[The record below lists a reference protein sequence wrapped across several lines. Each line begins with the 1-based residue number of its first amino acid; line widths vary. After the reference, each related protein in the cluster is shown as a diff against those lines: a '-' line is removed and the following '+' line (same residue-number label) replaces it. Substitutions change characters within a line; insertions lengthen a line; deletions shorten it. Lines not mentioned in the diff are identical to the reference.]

1 MVSSIYKKAFAV
13 LKQKPV
19 TLWGVSL
26 LCGLLEILALVGF
39 GVIPAAA
46 FVVIWALEAGMAM
59 IYLNSYRTGLKPKST
74 YLFAAFKKERFWRV
88 VGGLAWM
95 ELWIFLWAL
104 IPVVGIVFAIIRAY
118 EYRFTPYILMTRD
131 DVKAT
136 DAIKLSKQE
145 TMGYKGKMFWADML
159 VVLLYLAAALV
170 LLLFSLIPFLGVL
183 FRVVN
188 TLLSIAFSLFAPLF
202 LGIVQAAFYVET
214 RSANPAAPARPT
226 PPTIPAPPAPEAP
239 VTEAPAAPA
248 DEAPAAPAEDA
259 PAEAP
264 TEEAPAETPAEEA
277 PAAPAEEAPAEAPT
291 ETAPAEAPTEEAPAE
306 AAPEAPRARF
316 CPTCG
321 HEFVPTD
328 RFCQSCGTPVPSLP

>member
-1 MVSSIYKKAFAV
+1 MVTSIYKKAFAV
-13 LKQKPV
+13 LRQKPV
-19 TLWGVSL
+19 TLWGISL
-26 LCGLLEILALVGF
+26 LCGLLELLAFIGF
-39 GVIPAAA
+39 GAVPVGA
-46 FVVIWALEAGMAM
+46 FIVAWALEAGMAM

-74 YLFAAFKKERFWRV
+74 YLFAAFKKDRFWRV

-104 IPVVGIVFAIIRAY
+104 IPIVGIVFAVIRAY

-159 VVLLYLAAALV
+159 IVLLYLAAALV
-170 LLLFSLIPFLGVL
+170 LLILSLIPFIGVL

-214 RSANPAAPARPT
+214 KSAPAAPAQPT
-226 PPTIPAPPAPEAP
+226 PPTVPAPVAPTAPTAPEAP
-239 VTEAPAAPA
+239 VTEAPA
-248 DEAPAAPAEDA
+248 
-259 PAEAP
+259 
-264 TEEAPAETPAEEA
+264 EEAP
-277 PAAPAEEAPAEAPT
+277 APAEEAPAEAPT
-291 ETAPAEAPTEEAPAE
+291 ETAPAETPAEEATAE
-306 AAPEAPRARF
+306 VAPEAARARF

-321 HEFVPTD
+321 HEFAPAD
-328 RFCQSCGTPVPSLP
+328 RFCQSCGTPVPDLP

>member
-1 MVSSIYKKAFAV
+1 MVTSIYKKAFAV
-13 LKQKPV
+13 LRQKPV
-19 TLWGVSL
+19 TLWGISL
-26 LCGLLEILALVGF
+26 LCGLLELLAFIGF
-39 GVIPAAA
+39 GAVPVGA
-46 FVVIWALEAGMAM
+46 FIVAWALEAGMAM

-74 YLFAAFKKERFWRV
+74 YLFAAFKKDRFWRV

-104 IPVVGIVFAIIRAY
+104 IPIVGIVFAVIRAY

-159 VVLLYLAAALV
+159 IVLLYLAAALV
-170 LLLFSLIPFLGVL
+170 LLILSLIPFIGVL

-214 RSANPAAPARPT
+214 KSAPAAPVQPT
-226 PPTIPAPPAPEAP
+226 PPTIPAPVAPVAPVAPTAPAAPEAP
-239 VTEAPAAPA
+239 VTEAPA
-248 DEAPAAPAEDA
+248 
-259 PAEAP
+259 
-264 TEEAPAETPAEEA
+264 EEAP
-277 PAAPAEEAPAEAPT
+277 APAEEAPAEAPT
-291 ETAPAEAPTEEAPAE
+291 ETAPAETPAEEAPAE
-306 AAPEAPRARF
+306 VAPEAARARF

-321 HEFVPTD
+321 HEFAPAD
-328 RFCQSCGTPVPSLP
+328 RFCQSCGTPVPNLP

>member
-1 MVSSIYKKAFAV
+1 MVTSIYKKAFAV
-13 LKQKPV
+13 LRQKPV
-19 TLWGVSL
+19 TLWGISL
-26 LCGLLEILALVGF
+26 LCGLLELLAFIGF
-39 GVIPAAA
+39 GAVPVGA
-46 FVVIWALEAGMAM
+46 FIVAWALEAGMAM

-74 YLFAAFKKERFWRV
+74 YLFAAFKKDRFWRV

-104 IPVVGIVFAIIRAY
+104 IPIVGIVFAVIRAY

-159 VVLLYLAAALV
+159 IVLLYLAAALV
-170 LLLFSLIPFLGVL
+170 LLILSLIPFIGVL

-214 RSANPAAPARPT
+214 KSAPAAPAQPT
-226 PPTIPAPPAPEAP
+226 PPTIPAPVAPVAPTAPAAPEAP
-239 VTEAPAAPA
+239 VTEAPA
-248 DEAPAAPAEDA
+248 
-259 PAEAP
+259 
-264 TEEAPAETPAEEA
+264 EEAPAPVEEA
-277 PAAPAEEAPAEAPT
+277 PAPAEEAPAEAPT
-291 ETAPAEAPTEEAPAE
+291 ETAPAETPAEEASAE
-306 AAPEAPRARF
+306 VAPEAARARF

-321 HEFVPTD
+321 HEFAPAD
-328 RFCQSCGTPVPSLP
+328 RFCQSCGTPVPNLP

>member
-1 MVSSIYKKAFAV
+1 MVTSIYKKAFAV
-13 LKQKPV
+13 LRQKPV
-19 TLWGVSL
+19 TLWGISL
-26 LCGLLEILALVGF
+26 LCGLLELLAFIGF
-39 GVIPAAA
+39 GAVPVGA
-46 FVVIWALEAGMAM
+46 FIVAWALEAGMAM

-74 YLFAAFKKERFWRV
+74 YLFAAFKKDRFWRV

-104 IPVVGIVFAIIRAY
+104 IPIVGIVFAVIRAY

-159 VVLLYLAAALV
+159 IVLLYLAAALV
-170 LLLFSLIPFLGVL
+170 LLIFSLIPFIGVL

-214 RSANPAAPARPT
+214 KSAPAAPAQPT
-226 PPTIPAPPAPEAP
+226 PPTIPAPVAPTAPAAPEAP
-239 VTEAPAAPA
+239 VTE
-248 DEAPAAPAEDA
+248 
-259 PAEAP
+259 
-264 TEEAPAETPAEEA
+264 
-277 PAAPAEEAPAEAPT
+277 APAEEAPAEAPT
-291 ETAPAEAPTEEAPAE
+291 ETAPAETPAEEAPAE
-306 AAPEAPRARF
+306 VAPEAARARF

-321 HEFVPTD
+321 HEFAPAD
-328 RFCQSCGTPVPSLP
+328 RFCQSCGTPVPNLP

>member
-1 MVSSIYKKAFAV
+1 MVTSIYKKAFAV
-13 LKQKPV
+13 LRQKPV
-19 TLWGVSL
+19 TLWGISL
-26 LCGLLEILALVGF
+26 LCGLLELLAFIGF
-39 GVIPAAA
+39 GAVPVGA
-46 FVVIWALEAGMAM
+46 FIVAWALEAGMAM

-74 YLFAAFKKERFWRV
+74 YLFAAFKKDRFWRV

-104 IPVVGIVFAIIRAY
+104 IPIVGIVFAVIRAY

-159 VVLLYLAAALV
+159 IVLLYLAAALV
-170 LLLFSLIPFLGVL
+170 LLILSLIPFIGVL

-214 RSANPAAPARPT
+214 KSAPAAPAQPT
-226 PPTIPAPPAPEAP
+226 PPTIPAPVAPVAPTAPAAPEAP
-239 VTEAPAAPA
+239 VTEAPA
-248 DEAPAAPAEDA
+248 
-259 PAEAP
+259 
-264 TEEAPAETPAEEA
+264 EEAPAPV
-277 PAAPAEEAPAEAPT
+277 EEAPAEAPT
-291 ETAPAEAPTEEAPAE
+291 ETAPAETPAEEASAE
-306 AAPEAPRARF
+306 VAPEAARARF

-321 HEFVPTD
+321 HEFAPAD
-328 RFCQSCGTPVPSLP
+328 RFCQSCGTPVPNLP

>member
-1 MVSSIYKKAFAV
+1 MVTSIYKKAFAV
-13 LKQKPV
+13 LRQKPV
-19 TLWGVSL
+19 TLWGISL
-26 LCGLLEILALVGF
+26 LCGLLELLAFIGF
-39 GVIPAAA
+39 GAVPVGA
-46 FVVIWALEAGMAM
+46 FIVAWALEAGMAM

-74 YLFAAFKKERFWRV
+74 YLFAAFKKDRFWRV

-104 IPVVGIVFAIIRAY
+104 IPIVGIVFAVIRAY

-159 VVLLYLAAALV
+159 IVLLYLAAALV
-170 LLLFSLIPFLGVL
+170 LLILSLIPFIGVL

-214 RSANPAAPARPT
+214 KSAPAAPAQPT
-226 PPTIPAPPAPEAP
+226 PPTIPAPVAPTAPAAPEAP
-239 VTEAPAAPA
+239 VTEAPA
-248 DEAPAAPAEDA
+248 
-259 PAEAP
+259 
-264 TEEAPAETPAEEA
+264 EEAP
-277 PAAPAEEAPAEAPT
+277 APAEEAPAEPAPV
-291 ETAPAEAPTEEAPAE
+291 EEAPAPAEEAPAE
-306 AAPEAPRARF
+306 PAPAPETPRARF

-321 HEFVPTD
+321 HEFAPAD
-328 RFCQSCGTPVPSLP
+328 RFCQSCGTPVPNLP

>member
-1 MVSSIYKKAFAV
+1 MVTSIYKKAFAV
-13 LKQKPV
+13 LRQKPV
-19 TLWGVSL
+19 TLWGISL
-26 LCGLLEILALVGF
+26 LCGLLELLAFIGF
-39 GVIPAAA
+39 GAVPVGA
-46 FVVIWALEAGMAM
+46 FIVAWALEAGMAM

-74 YLFAAFKKERFWRV
+74 YLFAAFKKDRFWRV

-104 IPVVGIVFAIIRAY
+104 IPIVGIVFAVIRAY

-159 VVLLYLAAALV
+159 IVLLYLAAALV
-170 LLLFSLIPFLGVL
+170 LLILSLIPFIGVL

-214 RSANPAAPARPT
+214 KSAPAAPAQPT
-226 PPTIPAPPAPEAP
+226 PPTIPAPVAPTAPAAPEAP
-239 VTEAPAAPA
+239 VTEAPA
-248 DEAPAAPAEDA
+248 
-259 PAEAP
+259 
-264 TEEAPAETPAEEA
+264 EEAPAPVEEA
-277 PAAPAEEAPAEAPT
+277 PAPAEEAPAEAPT
-291 ETAPAEAPTEEAPAE
+291 ETAPAETPAEEAPAE
-306 AAPEAPRARF
+306 VAPEAARARF

-321 HEFVPTD
+321 HEFAPAD
-328 RFCQSCGTPVPSLP
+328 RFCQSCGTPVPNLP

>member
-1 MVSSIYKKAFAV
+1 MVTSIYKKAFAV
-13 LKQKPV
+13 LRQKPV
-19 TLWGVSL
+19 TLWGISL
-26 LCGLLEILALVGF
+26 LCGLLELLAFIGF
-39 GVIPAAA
+39 GAVPVGA
-46 FVVIWALEAGMAM
+46 FIVAWALEAGMAM

-74 YLFAAFKKERFWRV
+74 YLFAAFKKDRFWRV

-104 IPVVGIVFAIIRAY
+104 IPIVGIVFAVIRAY

-159 VVLLYLAAALV
+159 IVLLYLAAALV
-170 LLLFSLIPFLGVL
+170 LLILSLIPFIGVL

-214 RSANPAAPARPT
+214 KSAPAAPAQPT
-226 PPTIPAPPAPEAP
+226 PPTIPAPVAPVAPTAPAAPEAP
-239 VTEAPAAPA
+239 VTEAPA
-248 DEAPAAPAEDA
+248 
-259 PAEAP
+259 
-264 TEEAPAETPAEEA
+264 EEAPAPVEEA
-277 PAAPAEEAPAEAPT
+277 PAPAEEAPAEAPT
-291 ETAPAEAPTEEAPAE
+291 ETAPAETPAEEAPAE
-306 AAPEAPRARF
+306 VAPEAARARF

-321 HEFVPTD
+321 HEFAPAD
-328 RFCQSCGTPVPSLP
+328 RFCQSCGTPVPNLP

>member
-1 MVSSIYKKAFAV
+1 MVTSIYKKAFAV
-13 LKQKPV
+13 LRQKPV
-19 TLWGVSL
+19 TLWGISL
-26 LCGLLEILALVGF
+26 LCGLLELLAFIGF
-39 GVIPAAA
+39 GAVPVGAFIAA
-46 FVVIWALEAGMAM
+46 WALEAGMAM

-74 YLFAAFKKERFWRV
+74 YLFAAFKKDRFWRV

-104 IPVVGIVFAIIRAY
+104 IPIVGIVFAVIRAY

-159 VVLLYLAAALV
+159 IVLLYLAAALV
-170 LLLFSLIPFLGVL
+170 LLILSLIPFIGVL

-214 RSANPAAPARPT
+214 KSAPTTPARPTPPT
-226 PPTIPAPPAPEAP
+226 PPTIPAPVAPVAPTAPAAPEAP
-239 VTEAPAAPA
+239 VTEAPA
-248 DEAPAAPAEDA
+248 
-259 PAEAP
+259 
-264 TEEAPAETPAEEA
+264 EEAPAPAEEA
-277 PAAPAEEAPAEAPT
+277 PAPAEEAPAEPAPV
-291 ETAPAEAPTEEAPAE
+291 EEAPAPAEEAPAE
-306 AAPEAPRARF
+306 PAPETLRARF

-321 HEFVPTD
+321 HEFAPAD
-328 RFCQSCGTPVPSLP
+328 RFCQSCGTPVPNLP

>member
-1 MVSSIYKKAFAV
+1 MVTSIYKKAFAV
-13 LKQKPV
+13 LRQKPV
-19 TLWGVSL
+19 TLWGISL
-26 LCGLLEILALVGF
+26 LCGLLELLAFIGF
-39 GVIPAAA
+39 GAVPVGA
-46 FVVIWALEAGMAM
+46 FIVAWALEAGMAM

-74 YLFAAFKKERFWRV
+74 YLFAAFKKDRFWRV

-104 IPVVGIVFAIIRAY
+104 IPIVGIVFAVIRAY

-159 VVLLYLAAALV
+159 IVLLYLAAALV
-170 LLLFSLIPFLGVL
+170 LLIFSLIPFIGVL

-214 RSANPAAPARPT
+214 KSAPAAPAQPT
-226 PPTIPAPPAPEAP
+226 PPTVPAPVAPVAPTAPAAPKAP
-239 VTEAPAAPA
+239 VTEAPA
-248 DEAPAAPAEDA
+248 
-259 PAEAP
+259 
-264 TEEAPAETPAEEA
+264 EEAP
-277 PAAPAEEAPAEAPT
+277 APAEEAPAEAPT
-291 ETAPAEAPTEEAPAE
+291 ETAPAETPAEEAPAE
-306 AAPEAPRARF
+306 VAPEAARARF

-321 HEFVPTD
+321 HEFAPAD
-328 RFCQSCGTPVPSLP
+328 RFCQSCGTPVPNLP

>member
-1 MVSSIYKKAFAV
+1 MVTSIYKKAFAV
-13 LKQKPV
+13 LRQKPV
-19 TLWGVSL
+19 TLWGISL
-26 LCGLLEILALVGF
+26 LCGLLELLAFIGF
-39 GVIPAAA
+39 GAVPVGA
-46 FVVIWALEAGMAM
+46 FIVAWALEAGMAM

-74 YLFAAFKKERFWRV
+74 YLFAAFKKDRFWRV

-104 IPVVGIVFAIIRAY
+104 IPIVGIVFAVIRAY

-159 VVLLYLAAALV
+159 IVLLYLAAALV
-170 LLLFSLIPFLGVL
+170 LLILSLIPFIGVL

-214 RSANPAAPARPT
+214 KSAPAAPAQPT
-226 PPTIPAPPAPEAP
+226 PPTIPAPVAPVAPTAPAAPEAP
-239 VTEAPAAPA
+239 VTEAPA
-248 DEAPAAPAEDA
+248 
-259 PAEAP
+259 
-264 TEEAPAETPAEEA
+264 EEAPAPVEEA
-277 PAAPAEEAPAEAPT
+277 PAPAEEAPAEAPT
-291 ETAPAEAPTEEAPAE
+291 ETAPAETPAEEAPAE
-306 AAPEAPRARF
+306 VAPEAPRARF

-321 HEFVPTD
+321 HEFAPAD
-328 RFCQSCGTPVPSLP
+328 RFCQSCGTPVPNLP

>member
-1 MVSSIYKKAFAV
+1 MVTSIYKKAFAV
-13 LKQKPV
+13 LRQKPV
-19 TLWGVSL
+19 TLWGISL
-26 LCGLLEILALVGF
+26 LCGLLELLAFIGF
-39 GVIPAAA
+39 GAVPVGA
-46 FVVIWALEAGMAM
+46 FIVAWALEAGMAM

-74 YLFAAFKKERFWRV
+74 YLFAAFKKDRFWRV

-104 IPVVGIVFAIIRAY
+104 IPIVGIVFAVIRAY

-159 VVLLYLAAALV
+159 IVLLYLAAALV
-170 LLLFSLIPFLGVL
+170 LLILSLIPFIGVL

-214 RSANPAAPARPT
+214 KSAPAAPAQPT
-226 PPTIPAPPAPEAP
+226 PPTIPAPVAPTAPAAPEAP
-239 VTEAPAAPA
+239 VTEAPA
-248 DEAPAAPAEDA
+248 
-259 PAEAP
+259 
-264 TEEAPAETPAEEA
+264 EEAPAPVEEA
-277 PAAPAEEAPAEAPT
+277 PAPAEEAPAEAPT
-291 ETAPAEAPTEEAPAE
+291 ETAPAETPAEEAPAE
-306 AAPEAPRARF
+306 VAPEAPRARF

-321 HEFVPTD
+321 HEFAPAD
-328 RFCQSCGTPVPSLP
+328 RFCQSCGTPVPNLP

>member
-1 MVSSIYKKAFAV
+1 MVTSIYKKAFAV
-13 LKQKPV
+13 LRQKPV
-19 TLWGVSL
+19 TLWGISL
-26 LCGLLEILALVGF
+26 LCGLLELLAFIGF
-39 GVIPAAA
+39 GAVPVGA
-46 FVVIWALEAGMAM
+46 FIVAWALEAGMAM

-74 YLFAAFKKERFWRV
+74 YLFAAFKKDRFWRV

-104 IPVVGIVFAIIRAY
+104 IPIVGIVFAVIRAY

-159 VVLLYLAAALV
+159 IVLLYLAAALV
-170 LLLFSLIPFLGVL
+170 LLIFSLIPFIGVL

-214 RSANPAAPARPT
+214 KSAPAAPAQPT
-226 PPTIPAPPAPEAP
+226 PPTIPAPVAPVAPTAPAAPEAP
-239 VTEAPAAPA
+239 VTEAPA
-248 DEAPAAPAEDA
+248 
-259 PAEAP
+259 
-264 TEEAPAETPAEEA
+264 EEAPAPV
-277 PAAPAEEAPAEAPT
+277 EEAPAEAPT
-291 ETAPAEAPTEEAPAE
+291 ETAPAETPAEEASAE
-306 AAPEAPRARF
+306 VAPEAARARF

-321 HEFVPTD
+321 HEFAPAD
-328 RFCQSCGTPVPSLP
+328 RFCQSCGTPVPNLP

>member
-1 MVSSIYKKAFAV
+1 MVTSIYKKAFAV
-13 LKQKPV
+13 LRQKPV
-19 TLWGVSL
+19 TLWGISL
-26 LCGLLEILALVGF
+26 LCGLLELLAFIGF
-39 GVIPAAA
+39 GAVPVGA
-46 FVVIWALEAGMAM
+46 FIVAWALEAGMAM

-74 YLFAAFKKERFWRV
+74 YLFAAFKKDRFWRV

-104 IPVVGIVFAIIRAY
+104 IPIVGIVFAVIRAY

-159 VVLLYLAAALV
+159 IVLLYLAAALV
-170 LLLFSLIPFLGVL
+170 LLIFSLIPFIGVL

-214 RSANPAAPARPT
+214 KSAPAAPAQPT
-226 PPTIPAPPAPEAP
+226 PPTIPAPVAPVAPVAPTAPAAPEAP
-239 VTEAPAAPA
+239 VTEAPA
-248 DEAPAAPAEDA
+248 
-259 PAEAP
+259 
-264 TEEAPAETPAEEA
+264 EEAS
-277 PAAPAEEAPAEAPT
+277 APAEEAPAEAPT
-291 ETAPAEAPTEEAPAE
+291 ETAPAETPAEEAPAE
-306 AAPEAPRARF
+306 VAPEAARARF

-321 HEFVPTD
+321 HEFAPAD
-328 RFCQSCGTPVPSLP
+328 RFCQSCGTPVPNLP

>member
-1 MVSSIYKKAFAV
+1 MVTSIYKKAFAV
-13 LKQKPV
+13 LRQKPV
-19 TLWGVSL
+19 TLWGISL
-26 LCGLLEILALVGF
+26 LCGLLELLAFIGF
-39 GVIPAAA
+39 GAVPVGA
-46 FVVIWALEAGMAM
+46 FIVAWALEAGMAM

-74 YLFAAFKKERFWRV
+74 YLFAAFKKDRFWRV

-104 IPVVGIVFAIIRAY
+104 IPIVGIVFAVIRAY

-159 VVLLYLAAALV
+159 IFLLYLAAALV
-170 LLLFSLIPFLGVL
+170 LLIFSLIPFIGVL

-214 RSANPAAPARPT
+214 KSAPAAPAQPT
-226 PPTIPAPPAPEAP
+226 PPTVPAPVAPTAPTAPEAP
-239 VTEAPAAPA
+239 VTEAPA
-248 DEAPAAPAEDA
+248 
-259 PAEAP
+259 
-264 TEEAPAETPAEEA
+264 EEAP
-277 PAAPAEEAPAEAPT
+277 APAEEAPAEAPT
-291 ETAPAEAPTEEAPAE
+291 ETAPAETPAEEATAE
-306 AAPEAPRARF
+306 VAPEAARARF

-321 HEFVPTD
+321 HEFAPAD
-328 RFCQSCGTPVPSLP
+328 RFCQSCGTPVPDLP

>member
-1 MVSSIYKKAFAV
+1 MVTSIYKKAFAV
-13 LKQKPV
+13 LRQKPV
-19 TLWGVSL
+19 TLWGISL
-26 LCGLLEILALVGF
+26 LCGLLELLAFIGF
-39 GVIPAAA
+39 GAVPVGA
-46 FVVIWALEAGMAM
+46 FIVAWALEAGMAM

-74 YLFAAFKKERFWRV
+74 YLFAAFKKDRFWRV

-104 IPVVGIVFAIIRAY
+104 IPIVGIVFAVIRAY

-159 VVLLYLAAALV
+159 IVLLYLPAALV
-170 LLLFSLIPFLGVL
+170 LLIFSLIPFIGVL

-214 RSANPAAPARPT
+214 KSAPAAPAQPT
-226 PPTIPAPPAPEAP
+226 PPTIPAPVAPVAPTAPAAPKAP
-239 VTEAPAAPA
+239 VTEAPA
-248 DEAPAAPAEDA
+248 
-259 PAEAP
+259 
-264 TEEAPAETPAEEA
+264 EEAP
-277 PAAPAEEAPAEAPT
+277 APAEEAPAEAPT
-291 ETAPAEAPTEEAPAE
+291 ETAPAETPAEEAPAE
-306 AAPEAPRARF
+306 VAPEAARARF

-321 HEFVPTD
+321 HEFAPAD
-328 RFCQSCGTPVPSLP
+328 RFCQSCGTPVPNLP

>member
-1 MVSSIYKKAFAV
+1 MVTSIYKKAFAV
-13 LKQKPV
+13 LRQKPV
-19 TLWGVSL
+19 TLWGISL
-26 LCGLLEILALVGF
+26 LCGLLELLAFIGF
-39 GVIPAAA
+39 GAVPVGA
-46 FVVIWALEAGMAM
+46 FIVAWALEAGMAM

-74 YLFAAFKKERFWRV
+74 YLFAAFKKDRFWRV

-104 IPVVGIVFAIIRAY
+104 IPIVGIVFAVIRAY

-159 VVLLYLAAALV
+159 IVLLYLAAALV
-170 LLLFSLIPFLGVL
+170 LLIFSLIPFIGVL

-214 RSANPAAPARPT
+214 KSAPAAPAQPT
-226 PPTIPAPPAPEAP
+226 PPTIPAPVAPTAPAAPEAP
-239 VTEAPAAPA
+239 VTEAPA
-248 DEAPAAPAEDA
+248 
-259 PAEAP
+259 
-264 TEEAPAETPAEEA
+264 EEAPAPVEEAPAPAEEA
-277 PAAPAEEAPAEAPT
+277 PAPAEEAPAEAPT
-291 ETAPAEAPTEEAPAE
+291 ETAPAETPAEEASAE
-306 AAPEAPRARF
+306 VAPEAARARF

-321 HEFVPTD
+321 HEFAPAD
-328 RFCQSCGTPVPSLP
+328 RFCQSCGTPVPDLP

>member
-1 MVSSIYKKAFAV
+1 MVTSIYKKAFAV
-13 LKQKPV
+13 LRQKPV
-19 TLWGVSL
+19 TLWGISL
-26 LCGLLEILALVGF
+26 LCGLLELLAFIGF
-39 GVIPAAA
+39 GAVPVGA
-46 FVVIWALEAGMAM
+46 FIVAWALEAGMAM

-74 YLFAAFKKERFWRV
+74 YLFAAFKKDRFWRV

-104 IPVVGIVFAIIRAY
+104 IPIVGIVFAVIRAY

-159 VVLLYLAAALV
+159 IVLLYLAAALV
-170 LLLFSLIPFLGVL
+170 LLIFSLIPFIGVL

-214 RSANPAAPARPT
+214 KSAPAAPAQPT
-226 PPTIPAPPAPEAP
+226 PPTVPAPVAPTAPTAPEAP
-239 VTEAPAAPA
+239 VTEAPA
-248 DEAPAAPAEDA
+248 
-259 PAEAP
+259 
-264 TEEAPAETPAEEA
+264 EEAP
-277 PAAPAEEAPAEAPT
+277 APAEEAPAEAPT
-291 ETAPAEAPTEEAPAE
+291 ETAPAETPAEEATAE
-306 AAPEAPRARF
+306 VAPEAARARF

-321 HEFVPTD
+321 HEFAPAD
-328 RFCQSCGTPVPSLP
+328 RFCQSCGTPVPDLP

>member
-1 MVSSIYKKAFAV
+1 MVTSIYKKAFAV
-13 LKQKPV
+13 LRQKPV
-19 TLWGVSL
+19 TLWGISL
-26 LCGLLEILALVGF
+26 LCGLLELLAFIGF
-39 GVIPAAA
+39 GAVPVGA
-46 FVVIWALEAGMAM
+46 FIVAWALEAGMAM

-74 YLFAAFKKERFWRV
+74 YLFAAFKKDRFWRV

-104 IPVVGIVFAIIRAY
+104 IPIVGIVFAVIRAY

-159 VVLLYLAAALV
+159 IVLLYLAAALV
-170 LLLFSLIPFLGVL
+170 LLILSLIPFIGVL

-214 RSANPAAPARPT
+214 KSAPAAPARPT
-226 PPTIPAPPAPEAP
+226 PPTIPAPVAPVAPTAPAAPEAP
-239 VTEAPAAPA
+239 VTEAPA
-248 DEAPAAPAEDA
+248 
-259 PAEAP
+259 
-264 TEEAPAETPAEEA
+264 EEAPAPAEEA
-277 PAAPAEEAPAEAPT
+277 PAAPAEEVPAPVEEASAPA
-291 ETAPAEAPTEEAPAE
+291 EEAPA
-306 AAPEAPRARF
+306 APAPETLRARF

-321 HEFVPTD
+321 HEFAPAD
-328 RFCQSCGTPVPSLP
+328 RFCQSCGTPVPNLP

>member
-1 MVSSIYKKAFAV
+1 MVTSIYKKAFAV
-13 LKQKPV
+13 LRQKPV
-19 TLWGVSL
+19 TLWGISL
-26 LCGLLEILALVGF
+26 LCGLLELLAFIGF
-39 GVIPAAA
+39 GAVPVGAFIAA
-46 FVVIWALEAGMAM
+46 WALEAGMAM

-74 YLFAAFKKERFWRV
+74 YLFAAFKKDRFWRV

-104 IPVVGIVFAIIRAY
+104 IPIVGIVFAVIRAY

-159 VVLLYLAAALV
+159 IVLLYLAAALV
-170 LLLFSLIPFLGVL
+170 LLILSLIPFIGVL

-214 RSANPAAPARPT
+214 KSAPAAPAQPT
-226 PPTIPAPPAPEAP
+226 PPTIPAPVAPTAPAAPEAP
-239 VTEAPAAPA
+239 VTEAPA
-248 DEAPAAPAEDA
+248 
-259 PAEAP
+259 
-264 TEEAPAETPAEEA
+264 EEAP
-277 PAAPAEEAPAEAPT
+277 APAEEAPAEPAPV
-291 ETAPAEAPTEEAPAE
+291 EEAPAPAEEAPAE
-306 AAPEAPRARF
+306 PAPAPETPRARF

-321 HEFVPTD
+321 HEFAPAD
-328 RFCQSCGTPVPSLP
+328 RFCQSCGTPVPNLP

>member
-1 MVSSIYKKAFAV
+1 MVTSIYKKAFAV
-13 LKQKPV
+13 LRQKPV
-19 TLWGVSL
+19 TLWGISL
-26 LCGLLEILALVGF
+26 LCGLLELLAFIGF
-39 GVIPAAA
+39 GAVPVGA
-46 FVVIWALEAGMAM
+46 FIVAWALEAGMAM

-74 YLFAAFKKERFWRV
+74 YLFAAFKKDRFWRV

-104 IPVVGIVFAIIRAY
+104 IPIVGIVFAVIRAY

-159 VVLLYLAAALV
+159 IVLLYLAAALV
-170 LLLFSLIPFLGVL
+170 LLILSLIPFIGVL

-214 RSANPAAPARPT
+214 KSAPAAPAQPT
-226 PPTIPAPPAPEAP
+226 PPTIPAPVAPTAPAAPEAP
-239 VTEAPAAPA
+239 VTEAPA
-248 DEAPAAPAEDA
+248 
-259 PAEAP
+259 
-264 TEEAPAETPAEEA
+264 EEAP
-277 PAAPAEEAPAEAPT
+277 APAEEAPAEAPT
-291 ETAPAEAPTEEAPAE
+291 ETAPAETPAEEAPAE
-306 AAPEAPRARF
+306 VAPEAARARF

-321 HEFVPTD
+321 HEFAPAD
-328 RFCQSCGTPVPSLP
+328 RFCQSCGTPVPNLP

>member
-1 MVSSIYKKAFAV
+1 MVTSIYKKAFAV
-13 LKQKPV
+13 LRQKPV
-19 TLWGVSL
+19 TLWGISL
-26 LCGLLEILALVGF
+26 LCGLLELLAFIGF
-39 GVIPAAA
+39 GAVPVGA
-46 FVVIWALEAGMAM
+46 FIVAWALEAGMAM

-74 YLFAAFKKERFWRV
+74 YLFAAFKKDRFWRV

-104 IPVVGIVFAIIRAY
+104 IPIVGIVFAVIRAY

-159 VVLLYLAAALV
+159 IVLLYLAAALV
-170 LLLFSLIPFLGVL
+170 LLILSLIPFIGVL

-214 RSANPAAPARPT
+214 KSAPAAPAQPT
-226 PPTIPAPPAPEAP
+226 PPTIPAPVAPTAPAAPEAP
-239 VTEAPAAPA
+239 VTEAPAPV
-248 DEAPAAPAEDA
+248 EEA

-264 TEEAPAETPAEEA
+264 TEEVPAETPAEEA

-291 ETAPAEAPTEEAPAE
+291 ETAPAETPAEKAPAE
-306 AAPEAPRARF
+306 VAPEAARARF

-321 HEFVPTD
+321 HEFAPAD
-328 RFCQSCGTPVPSLP
+328 RFCQSCGTPVPNLP

>member
-1 MVSSIYKKAFAV
+1 MVTSIYKKAFAV
-13 LKQKPV
+13 LRQKPV
-19 TLWGVSL
+19 TLWGISL
-26 LCGLLEILALVGF
+26 LCGLLELLAFIGF
-39 GVIPAAA
+39 GAVPVGA
-46 FVVIWALEAGMAM
+46 FIVAWALEAGMAM

-74 YLFAAFKKERFWRV
+74 YLFAAFKKDRFWRV

-104 IPVVGIVFAIIRAY
+104 IPIVGIVFAVIRAY

-159 VVLLYLAAALV
+159 IVLLYLAAALV
-170 LLLFSLIPFLGVL
+170 LLIFSLIPFIGVL

-214 RSANPAAPARPT
+214 KSAPAAPAQPT
-226 PPTIPAPPAPEAP
+226 PPTIPAPVAPVAPTAPAAPEAP
-239 VTEAPAAPA
+239 VTEAPA
-248 DEAPAAPAEDA
+248 
-259 PAEAP
+259 
-264 TEEAPAETPAEEA
+264 EEAPAPAEEA
-277 PAAPAEEAPAEAPT
+277 PAPVEEAPAEAPT
-291 ETAPAEAPTEEAPAE
+291 ETAPAETPAEEASAE
-306 AAPEAPRARF
+306 VAPEAARARF

-321 HEFVPTD
+321 HEFAPAD
-328 RFCQSCGTPVPSLP
+328 RFCQSCGTPVPNLP

>member
-1 MVSSIYKKAFAV
+1 MVTSIYKKAFAV
-13 LKQKPV
+13 LRQKPV
-19 TLWGVSL
+19 TLWGISL
-26 LCGLLEILALVGF
+26 LCGLLELLAFIGF
-39 GVIPAAA
+39 GAVPVGA
-46 FVVIWALEAGMAM
+46 FIVAWALEAGMAM

-74 YLFAAFKKERFWRV
+74 YLFAAFKKDRFWRV

-104 IPVVGIVFAIIRAY
+104 IPIVGIVFAVIRAY

-159 VVLLYLAAALV
+159 IVLLYLAAALV
-170 LLLFSLIPFLGVL
+170 LLILSLIPFIGVL

-214 RSANPAAPARPT
+214 KSAPAAPAQPT
-226 PPTIPAPPAPEAP
+226 PPTIPAPVAPVAPTAPAAPEAP
-239 VTEAPAAPA
+239 VTEAPA
-248 DEAPAAPAEDA
+248 
-259 PAEAP
+259 
-264 TEEAPAETPAEEA
+264 EEAP
-277 PAAPAEEAPAEAPT
+277 APAEEAPAEAPT
-291 ETAPAEAPTEEAPAE
+291 ETAPAETPAEEAPAE
-306 AAPEAPRARF
+306 VAPEAARARF

-321 HEFVPTD
+321 HEFAPAD
-328 RFCQSCGTPVPSLP
+328 RFCQSCGTPVPNLP

>member
-1 MVSSIYKKAFAV
+1 MVTSIYKKAFAV
-13 LKQKPV
+13 LRQKPV
-19 TLWGVSL
+19 TLWGISL
-26 LCGLLEILALVGF
+26 LCGLLELLAFIGF
-39 GVIPAAA
+39 GAVPVGA
-46 FVVIWALEAGMAM
+46 FIVAWALEAGMAM

-74 YLFAAFKKERFWRV
+74 YLFAAFKKDRFWRV

-95 ELWIFLWAL
+95 ELWILLWAL
-104 IPVVGIVFAIIRAY
+104 IPIVGIVFAVIRAY

-159 VVLLYLAAALV
+159 IVLLYLAAALV
-170 LLLFSLIPFLGVL
+170 LLIFSLIPFIGVL

-214 RSANPAAPARPT
+214 KSAPAAPAQPT
-226 PPTIPAPPAPEAP
+226 PPTVPAPVAPTAPTAPEAP
-239 VTEAPAAPA
+239 VTEAPA
-248 DEAPAAPAEDA
+248 
-259 PAEAP
+259 
-264 TEEAPAETPAEEA
+264 EEAP
-277 PAAPAEEAPAEAPT
+277 APAEEAPAEAPT
-291 ETAPAEAPTEEAPAE
+291 ETAPAETPAEEATAE
-306 AAPEAPRARF
+306 VAPEAARARF

-321 HEFVPTD
+321 HEFAPAD
-328 RFCQSCGTPVPSLP
+328 RFCQSCGTPVPDLP

>member
-1 MVSSIYKKAFAV
+1 MVTSIYKKAFAV
-13 LKQKPV
+13 LRQKPV
-19 TLWGVSL
+19 TLWGISL
-26 LCGLLEILALVGF
+26 LCGLLELLAFIGF
-39 GVIPAAA
+39 GAVPVGA
-46 FVVIWALEAGMAM
+46 FIVAWALEAGMAM

-74 YLFAAFKKERFWRV
+74 YLFAAFKKDRFWRV

-104 IPVVGIVFAIIRAY
+104 IPIVGIVFAVIRAY

-159 VVLLYLAAALV
+159 IVLLYLAAALV
-170 LLLFSLIPFLGVL
+170 LLILSLIPFIGVL

-214 RSANPAAPARPT
+214 KSAPAAPAQPT
-226 PPTIPAPPAPEAP
+226 PPTIPAPVAPVAPTAPTAPEAP
-239 VTEAPAAPA
+239 VTEAPA
-248 DEAPAAPAEDA
+248 
-259 PAEAP
+259 
-264 TEEAPAETPAEEA
+264 EEAP
-277 PAAPAEEAPAEAPT
+277 APAEEAPAEAPT
-291 ETAPAEAPTEEAPAE
+291 ETAPAETPAEEAPAE
-306 AAPEAPRARF
+306 VAPEAPRARF

-321 HEFVPTD
+321 HEFAPAD
-328 RFCQSCGTPVPSLP
+328 RFCQSCGTPVPNLP

>member
-1 MVSSIYKKAFAV
+1 MVTSIYKKAFAA
-13 LKQKPV
+13 LRQKPV
-19 TLWGVSL
+19 TLWGISL
-26 LCGLLEILALVGF
+26 LCGLLELLAFIGF
-39 GVIPAAA
+39 GAVPVGA
-46 FVVIWALEAGMAM
+46 FIVAWALEAGMAM

-74 YLFAAFKKERFWRV
+74 YLFAAFKKDRFWRV

-104 IPVVGIVFAIIRAY
+104 IPIVGIVFAVIRAY

-159 VVLLYLAAALV
+159 IVLLYLAAALV
-170 LLLFSLIPFLGVL
+170 LLILSLIPFIGVL

-214 RSANPAAPARPT
+214 KSAPAAPAQPT
-226 PPTIPAPPAPEAP
+226 PPTIPAPVAPVAPTAPAAPEAP
-239 VTEAPAAPA
+239 VTEA
-248 DEAPAAPAEDA
+248 
-259 PAEAP
+259 
-264 TEEAPAETPAEEA
+264 PAEEA
-277 PAAPAEEAPAEAPT
+277 PAAPAEEAPAETPT
-291 ETAPAEAPTEEAPAE
+291 ETAPAETPAGEAPAE
-306 AAPEAPRARF
+306 VAPEAARARF

-321 HEFVPTD
+321 HEFAPAD
-328 RFCQSCGTPVPSLP
+328 RFCQSCGTPVPNLP

>member
-1 MVSSIYKKAFAV
+1 MVTSIYKKAFAV
-13 LKQKPV
+13 LRQKPV
-19 TLWGVSL
+19 TLWGISL
-26 LCGLLEILALVGF
+26 LCGLLELLAFIGF
-39 GVIPAAA
+39 GAVPVGA
-46 FVVIWALEAGMAM
+46 FIVAWALEAGMAM

-74 YLFAAFKKERFWRV
+74 YLFAAFKKGRFWRV

-104 IPVVGIVFAIIRAY
+104 IPIVGIVFAVIRAY

-159 VVLLYLAAALV
+159 IVLLYLAAALV
-170 LLLFSLIPFLGVL
+170 LLILSLIPFIGVL

-214 RSANPAAPARPT
+214 KSAPAAPAQPT
-226 PPTIPAPPAPEAP
+226 PPTIPAPVAPVAPTAPAAPEAP
-239 VTEAPAAPA
+239 VTEAPA
-248 DEAPAAPAEDA
+248 
-259 PAEAP
+259 
-264 TEEAPAETPAEEA
+264 EEAP
-277 PAAPAEEAPAEAPT
+277 APAEEAPAEAPT
-291 ETAPAEAPTEEAPAE
+291 ETAPAETPAEEAPAE
-306 AAPEAPRARF
+306 VAPEAARARF

-321 HEFVPTD
+321 HEFAPAD
-328 RFCQSCGTPVPSLP
+328 RFCQSCGTPVPNLP

>member
-19 TLWGVSL
+19 TLWGISL
-26 LCGLLEILALVGF
+26 LCALLEVIALVGF

-46 FVVIWALEAGMAM
+46 CIVIWALEAGMAM
-59 IYLNSYRTGLKPKST
+59 IFLNSYRTGLKPKST
-74 YLFAAFKKERFWRV
+74 YLFAAFKKDRFWRV
-88 VGGLAWM
+88 VGGIAWM

-104 IPVVGIVFAIIRAY
+104 IPIVGIVFAVIRAY

-136 DAIKLSKQE
+136 EAIKISKQE

-159 VVLLYLAAALV
+159 ICLLYLAAALV
-170 LLLFSLIPFLGVL
+170 LLVFSLIPFIGVL
-183 FRVVN
+183 FRIAN

-226 PPTIPAPPAPEAP
+226 PPTIPAP
-239 VTEAPAAPA
+239 T
-248 DEAPAAPAEDA
+248 
-259 PAEAP
+259 
-264 TEEAPAETPAEEA
+264 A

-291 ETAPAEAPTEEAPAE
+291 EDAPAAEAPAETPAEEAPAE
-306 AAPEAPRARF
+306 DAAAEAPK
-316 CPTCG
+316 
-321 HEFVPTD
+321 E
-328 RFCQSCGTPVPSLP
+328 

>member
-1 MVSSIYKKAFAV
+1 MVTSIYKKAFAV
-13 LKQKPV
+13 LRQKPV
-19 TLWGVSL
+19 TLWGISL
-26 LCGLLEILALVGF
+26 LCGLLELLAFIGF
-39 GVIPAAA
+39 GAVPVGAFIAA
-46 FVVIWALEAGMAM
+46 WALEAGMAM

-74 YLFAAFKKERFWRV
+74 YLFAAFKKDRFWRV

-104 IPVVGIVFAIIRAY
+104 IPIVGIVFAVIRAY

-159 VVLLYLAAALV
+159 IVLLYLAAALV
-170 LLLFSLIPFLGVL
+170 LLILSLIPFIGVL

-214 RSANPAAPARPT
+214 KSAPAAPAQPT
-226 PPTIPAPPAPEAP
+226 PPTIPAPVAPTAPAAPEAP
-239 VTEAPAAPA
+239 VTEAS
-248 DEAPAAPAEDA
+248 AEEA

-264 TEEAPAETPAEEA
+264 TEEVPAETPKEEA
-277 PAAPAEEAPAEAPT
+277 PAAPAEEAPAEALT
-291 ETAPAEAPTEEAPAE
+291 ETAPAETPVEEAPAE
-306 AAPEAPRARF
+306 VAPEVPRARF

-321 HEFVPTD
+321 HEFAPAD
-328 RFCQSCGTPVPSLP
+328 RFCQSCGTPVPNLP

>member
-1 MVSSIYKKAFAV
+1 MVTSIYKKAFAV
-13 LKQKPV
+13 LRQKPV
-19 TLWGVSL
+19 TLWGISL
-26 LCGLLEILALVGF
+26 LCGLLELLAFIGF
-39 GVIPAAA
+39 GAVPVGA
-46 FVVIWALEAGMAM
+46 FIVAWALEAGMAM

-74 YLFAAFKKERFWRV
+74 YLFAAFKKDRFWRV

-95 ELWIFLWAL
+95 ELWILLWAL
-104 IPVVGIVFAIIRAY
+104 IPIVGIVFAVIRAY

-159 VVLLYLAAALV
+159 IVLLYLAAALV
-170 LLLFSLIPFLGVL
+170 LLILSLIPFIGVL

-214 RSANPAAPARPT
+214 KSAPAAPAQPT
-226 PPTIPAPPAPEAP
+226 PPTVPAPVAPTAPTAPEAP
-239 VTEAPAAPA
+239 VTEAPA
-248 DEAPAAPAEDA
+248 
-259 PAEAP
+259 
-264 TEEAPAETPAEEA
+264 EEAP
-277 PAAPAEEAPAEAPT
+277 APAEEAPAEAPT
-291 ETAPAEAPTEEAPAE
+291 ETAPAETPAEEATAE
-306 AAPEAPRARF
+306 VAPEAARARF

-321 HEFVPTD
+321 HEFAPAD
-328 RFCQSCGTPVPSLP
+328 RFCQSCGTPVPNLP

>member
-1 MVSSIYKKAFAV
+1 MVTSIYKKAFAV
-13 LKQKPV
+13 LRQKPV
-19 TLWGVSL
+19 TLWGISL
-26 LCGLLEILALVGF
+26 LCGLLELLAFIGF
-39 GVIPAAA
+39 GAVPVGA
-46 FVVIWALEAGMAM
+46 FIVAWALEAGMAM

-74 YLFAAFKKERFWRV
+74 YLFAAFKKDRFWRV

-104 IPVVGIVFAIIRAY
+104 IPIVGIVFAVIRAY

-159 VVLLYLAAALV
+159 IVLLYLAAALV
-170 LLLFSLIPFLGVL
+170 LLIFSLIPFIGVL

-214 RSANPAAPARPT
+214 KSAPAAPAQPT
-226 PPTIPAPPAPEAP
+226 PPTIPAPVAPVAPTAPAAPEAP
-239 VTEAPAAPA
+239 VTEAPAE
-248 DEAPAAPAEDA
+248 EAPAPVEEA

-264 TEEAPAETPAEEA
+264 AETAPAETPAEEA
-277 PAAPAEEAPAEAPT
+277 PAEVT
-291 ETAPAEAPTEEAPAE
+291 
-306 AAPEAPRARF
+306 PEAPRARF

-321 HEFVPTD
+321 HEFAPAD
-328 RFCQSCGTPVPSLP
+328 RFCQSCGTPVPNLP

>member
-1 MVSSIYKKAFAV
+1 MVTSIYKKAFAV
-13 LKQKPV
+13 LRQKPV
-19 TLWGVSL
+19 TLWGISL
-26 LCGLLEILALVGF
+26 LCGLLELLAFIGF
-39 GVIPAAA
+39 GAVPVGA
-46 FVVIWALEAGMAM
+46 FIVAWALEAGMAM

-74 YLFAAFKKERFWRV
+74 YLFAAFKKDRFWRV

-104 IPVVGIVFAIIRAY
+104 IPIVGIVFAVIRAY

-159 VVLLYLAAALV
+159 IVLLYLAAALV
-170 LLLFSLIPFLGVL
+170 LLILSLIPFIGVL

-214 RSANPAAPARPT
+214 KSAPTTPARPTPPT
-226 PPTIPAPPAPEAP
+226 PPTIPAPVAPVAPTAPAAPEAP
-239 VTEAPAAPA
+239 VTEAPA
-248 DEAPAAPAEDA
+248 
-259 PAEAP
+259 
-264 TEEAPAETPAEEA
+264 EEAPAPAEEA
-277 PAAPAEEAPAEAPT
+277 PAPAEEAPAEPAPV
-291 ETAPAEAPTEEAPAE
+291 EEAPAPAEEAPAE
-306 AAPEAPRARF
+306 PAPETLRARF

-321 HEFVPTD
+321 HEFAPAD
-328 RFCQSCGTPVPSLP
+328 RFCQSCGTPVPNLP

>member
-1 MVSSIYKKAFAV
+1 MVTSIYKQAFAV
-13 LKQKPV
+13 LRQKPV
-19 TLWGVSL
+19 TLWGISL
-26 LCGLLEILALVGF
+26 LCGLLELLAFIGF
-39 GVIPAAA
+39 GAVPVGA
-46 FVVIWALEAGMAM
+46 FIVAWALEAGMAM

-74 YLFAAFKKERFWRV
+74 YLFAAFKKDRFWRV

-104 IPVVGIVFAIIRAY
+104 IPIVGIVFAVIRAY

-159 VVLLYLAAALV
+159 IVLLYLAAALV
-170 LLLFSLIPFLGVL
+170 LLIFSLIPFIGVL

-188 TLLSIAFSLFAPLF
+188 TLLSIAFGLFAPLF

-214 RSANPAAPARPT
+214 KSAPAAPAQPT
-226 PPTIPAPPAPEAP
+226 PPTIPAPVAPTAPAAPEAP
-239 VTEAPAAPA
+239 VTEAPA
-248 DEAPAAPAEDA
+248 
-259 PAEAP
+259 
-264 TEEAPAETPAEEA
+264 EEAP
-277 PAAPAEEAPAEAPT
+277 APAEEAPAEAPT
-291 ETAPAEAPTEEAPAE
+291 ETAPAETPAEEAPAE
-306 AAPEAPRARF
+306 VAPEAPRARF

-321 HEFVPTD
+321 HEFAPAD
-328 RFCQSCGTPVPSLP
+328 RFCQSCGTPVPNLP

>member
-1 MVSSIYKKAFAV
+1 MVTSIYKKAFAV
-13 LKQKPV
+13 LRQKPV
-19 TLWGVSL
+19 TLWGISL
-26 LCGLLEILALVGF
+26 LCGLLELLAFIGF
-39 GVIPAAA
+39 GAVPVGA
-46 FVVIWALEAGMAM
+46 FIVAWALEAGMAM

-74 YLFAAFKKERFWRV
+74 YLFAAFKKDRFWRV

-95 ELWIFLWAL
+95 ELWILLWAL
-104 IPVVGIVFAIIRAY
+104 IPIVGIVFAVIRAY

-159 VVLLYLAAALV
+159 IVLLYLAAALV
-170 LLLFSLIPFLGVL
+170 LLILSLIPFIGVL

-214 RSANPAAPARPT
+214 KSAPAAPAQPT
-226 PPTIPAPPAPEAP
+226 PPTVPAPVAPTAPTAPEAP
-239 VTEAPAAPA
+239 VTEAPA
-248 DEAPAAPAEDA
+248 
-259 PAEAP
+259 
-264 TEEAPAETPAEEA
+264 EEAP
-277 PAAPAEEAPAEAPT
+277 APAEEAPAEAPT
-291 ETAPAEAPTEEAPAE
+291 ETAPAETPAEEATAE
-306 AAPEAPRARF
+306 VAPEAARARF

-321 HEFVPTD
+321 HEFAPAD
-328 RFCQSCGTPVPSLP
+328 RFCQSCGTPVPDLP

>member
-1 MVSSIYKKAFAV
+1 MVTSIYKKAFAV
-13 LKQKPV
+13 LRQKPV
-19 TLWGVSL
+19 TLWGISL
-26 LCGLLEILALVGF
+26 LCGLLELLAFIGF
-39 GVIPAAA
+39 GAVPVGA
-46 FVVIWALEAGMAM
+46 FIVAWALEAGMAM

-74 YLFAAFKKERFWRV
+74 YLFAAFKKDRFWRV

-104 IPVVGIVFAIIRAY
+104 IPIVGIVFAVIRAY

-131 DVKAT
+131 DVRAT

-159 VVLLYLAAALV
+159 IVLLYLAAALV
-170 LLLFSLIPFLGVL
+170 LLILSLIPFIGVL

-214 RSANPAAPARPT
+214 KSAPAAPAQPT
-226 PPTIPAPPAPEAP
+226 PPTIPAPVAPVAPTAPAAPEAP
-239 VTEAPAAPA
+239 VTEAPA
-248 DEAPAAPAEDA
+248 
-259 PAEAP
+259 
-264 TEEAPAETPAEEA
+264 EEAPAPV
-277 PAAPAEEAPAEAPT
+277 EEAPAEAPT
-291 ETAPAEAPTEEAPAE
+291 ETAPAETPAEEAPAE
-306 AAPEAPRARF
+306 VAPEAARARF

-321 HEFVPTD
+321 HEFAPAD
-328 RFCQSCGTPVPSLP
+328 RFCQSCGTPVPNLP